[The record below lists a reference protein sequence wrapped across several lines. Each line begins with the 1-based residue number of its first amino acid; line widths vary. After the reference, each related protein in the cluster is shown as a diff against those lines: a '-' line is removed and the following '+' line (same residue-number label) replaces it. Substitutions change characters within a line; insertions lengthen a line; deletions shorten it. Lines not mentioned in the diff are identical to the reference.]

1 MSVLALPVAKLSE
14 THNRSPLQGDSGA
27 DAFPGPKPWA
37 VLLDH
42 FMVKAGRLEAWLRQ
56 SPITNHPFDG
66 LNACSGQASHLSLIT
81 SH

>member
-56 SPITNHPFDG
+56 SPITNPRSTG
-66 LNACSGQASHLSLIT
+66 LTLAQGRPLT